1 MQRTWNAGAEWVWPA
16 AAATSTGNRYDG
28 GVQTGH
34 FISVHRVSEKTL
46 FAGDPASRARTVQF
60 PRHATFEVTFRE
72 ILKLTVRSLE
82 GR

>member
-16 AAATSTGNRYDG
+16 AAATSSGNRSDS

-34 FISVHRVSEKTL
+34 FISVHRVSEKTR
-46 FAGDPASRARTVQF
+46 FAGVQPPARTVQF
-60 PRHATFEVTFRE
+60 PRHATFEVTFRK